1 MSFRF
6 KARILLLLFARTG
19 EYNYEIAK
27 HRPASE
33 LCHQTVCCFCT
44 VSAVNEGYRRSR
56 LGRSLKL
63 NELATKKGHGPTNF
77 ATSFAF
83 SSSLFLSI
91 SLSLSYFF
99 FSSFISP
106 RCLTKIL
113 STVNIFAAC
122 VRCCSHAF
130 AKVSGR
136 IPRGE
141 SRTASN
147 IVERAITG
155 DAVSFSAVPMA
166 MIKKEIHQAGLRR
179 RPGGKYQ
186 VQR

>member
-99 FSSFISP
+99 FLLLFPPVASPGSPVRLIYSRHVSAAARTRSQKFQGVFRVANRGPRRTSSNE
-106 RCLTKIL
+106 L
-113 STVNIFAAC
+113 S
-122 VRCCSHAF
+122 
-130 AKVSGR
+130 
-136 IPRGE
+136 
-141 SRTASN
+141 
-147 IVERAITG
+147 
-155 DAVSFSAVPMA
+155 
-166 MIKKEIHQAGLRR
+166 
-179 RPGGKYQ
+179 Q
-186 VQR
+186 VTR